1 VSGDVTEGAVLPIA
15 VARALRQAE
24 AHPSVRGVKVTGRSG
39 DWTMTEVIIHTELP
53 AAWRAV
59 GLSPFGVRADEA
71 VTLALHDNFPLVTPY
86 IRLRSDFPR
95 IHPHIQPGKVG
106 SPVEPCLVLGSP
118 REVVQARGFVG
129 LVEQLVEWLDR
140 AAELDLNDPA
150 HGWEPVRRDH
160 ITDIIAC
167 DAARVRGYVTPAGG
181 IEFFYATYIHY
192 LKSDMY
198 KLLLGSA
205 CTVTMFQV
213 GPILTRNDDIG
224 SGLTLLVWP
233 GSKADGPIISDFY
246 LPETV
251 DTVGDLMAR
260 AEFYGCRAELVAGLS
275 MLRDGLTAN
284 PPAQTIPVSVLL
296 LARRPFALVGSDS
309 AIEICPYL
317 IEMAPG
323 QDILEEATPVRLA
336 AQRDTISPALL
347 RSASRDDPVAPTRP
361 WTMLGC
367 GSVGSKIAL
376 HAARSGRAPAIVI
389 DRGYMSAHNYA
400 RHTAIPLGTADRLFL
415 RGKSQIV
422 AEQIEKLDQKALA
435 VDDDVV
441 SLVGTAEGRGQLAG
455 EGCAMIVDTTASLV
469 TREALA
475 HTVWPDRPRVVEAC
489 LLGAG
494 RMGYVA
500 CEGEGSNPNI
510 SDLAAEAYRLIAL
523 DTDAAAIA
531 FGAQAEEVAIGQGCS
546 AATFPM
552 PDSELSMISASMAGP
567 ITKWARDG
575 LPAGGELRI
584 GRTDA
589 DGGVAWTVT
598 TESPWIEAAVS
609 STERP
614 GIRIHPRV
622 HAAIEADIALYP
634 GVETGGVLVG
644 RFSQVGNVFQ
654 VVDLIPAP
662 PDSTRTAEEFVLG
675 TEGLKGAVLD
685 VARRTAGALQ
695 VIGTWHNHL
704 MVSGPS
710 MTDAVAGQILAMRQ
724 FGPALLLIHTPA
736 GYSSLVAERLFA
748 LSPANADAVPEEEQ

>member
-1 VSGDVTEGAVLPIA
+1 MNGVGMDGAVLPIN

-24 AHPSVRGVKVTGRSG
+24 AHPSVRGVNVTGRSG
-39 DWTMTEVIIHTELP
+39 NWTITEVIIHTELP
-53 AAWRAV
+53 AAWRAA
-59 GLSPFGVRADEA
+59 GQSPFGVRADEP
-71 VTLALHDNFPLVTPY
+71 VTLGLHDDFPLIAPY

-95 IHPHIQPGKVG
+95 FHPHIQPGKAG

-118 REVVQARGFVG
+118 REVVQARGFIG

-150 HGWEPVRRDH
+150 HGWEPVRRDY

-167 DAARVRGYVTPAGG
+167 DAARVRSHVTPAGG

-192 LKSDMY
+192 RKSDMY

-205 CTVTMFQV
+205 CMVTMFQV
-213 GPILTRNDDIG
+213 GQILTRSDDIG

-233 GSKADGPIISDFY
+233 GSTADGPIICDFY

-251 DTVGDLMAR
+251 DTVGDLLAR
-260 AEFYGCRAELVAGLS
+260 AEFYGCRAELVAGLG

-284 PPAQTIPVSVLL
+284 PPAQTIPISVLL
-296 LARRPFALVGSDS
+296 LARRPYALVGTDS

-323 QDILEEATPVRLA
+323 QDILDYATPVRLA

-347 RSASRDDPVAPTRP
+347 RSTSRDDSAALTRP

-367 GSVGSKIAL
+367 GSVGSKISL
-376 HAARSGRAPAIVI
+376 HAARSGRAPTIVV
-389 DRGYMSAHNYA
+389 DRAFMSAHNYA

-415 RGKSQIV
+415 RSKSQIV
-422 AEQIEKLDQKALA
+422 AEQIEKLNQQASA

-441 SLVGTAEGRGQLAG
+441 SLLSTAEGRGKLAC
-455 EGCAMIVDTTASLV
+455 EGCTMIVDTTASLV

-475 HTVWPDRPRVVEAC
+475 HTVWPNRPRVVEAC

-510 SDLAAEAYRLIAL
+510 SDLAAEAYRSIAL
-523 DTDAAAIA
+523 DMEAAALV
-531 FGAQAEEVAIGQGCS
+531 FGAQAEQVAIGQGCS

-552 PDSELSMISASMAGP
+552 PDSELSMISASMARP

-589 DGGVAWTVT
+589 DGGIAWVVRN
-598 TESPWIEAAVS
+598 ESPWIEAAVS
-609 STERP
+609 SAEKP

-622 HAAIEADIALYP
+622 HAAIEADIAMYP

-644 RFSQVGNVFQ
+644 RFSHVGNVFQ

-675 TEGLKGAVLD
+675 TEGLKAAVLD
-685 VARRTAGALQ
+685 IARRTAGALQ
-695 VIGTWHNHL
+695 VVGTWHSHL

-736 GYSSLVAERLFA
+736 GYSSLVAERFFIPP
-748 LSPANADAVPEEEQ
+748 SSGADTFPEKEQ